1 MNSRPDGGQLFGREF
16 AARKGMSEWTLRSLE
31 LPKYHID
38 GKWVDSTDPRGLV
51 WVLDEVS
58 GCTYDAGDMKF
69 CVLTVYDVFKTWPPF
84 EPSRKHPTPSKSQLS
99 FFDPGRRFHLQVH
112 DADDGYWDKYCPE
125 FPADDYQFLL
135 DAQPLS
141 LKDLYKVFYQ

>member
-16 AARKGMSEWTLRSLE
+16 AVRKGMSEWTLRSLE
-31 LPKYHID
+31 PPKYYAD

-58 GCTYDAGDMKF
+58 GCTYDAGDLKF
-69 CVLTVYDVFKTWPPF
+69 CVLTVYDLVKSRPPF
-84 EPSRKHPTPSKSQLS
+84 KPSRKHPTPSKFQVP
-99 FFDPGRRFHLQVH
+99 DPDRRFMLQVH
-112 DADDGYWDKYCPE
+112 DADDGFWDKFYPE

-141 LKDLYKVFYQ
+141 LRDLEKVFHL